1 MPLENMEKSF
11 IGNSNKKIRI
21 INLYFEAVQKRYDFE
36 IDENLSP
43 STGEYCIVETA
54 RGLEMG
60 KVYTKATYVDPDSI
74 TVPLKRVIRVAVEK
88 DMEKYNELKIEA
100 VKASYILK
108 NKIKKFN
115 LNMKSIETE
124 FIFDR
129 KKLIFYFASEDRVDF
144 RELVKELASIFKIRI
159 ELRQIGVRDQA
170 KLIGDCGVCGKPLCC
185 KAFINKFDSVTIKMA
200 RDQSVSVSPTKMSGI
215 CGRLKCC
222 LNFEYGQYAEQQ
234 KFFPEIG
241 QSVSTPLGKGF
252 VVSTNVLNNFL
263 FINVPDKGIVKLDLN
278 EIQFNKEEKEKIL
291 KEIKRKTIDLKEIES
306 VE

>member
-1 MPLENMEKSF
+1 MEKSF
-11 IGNSNKKIRI
+11 IGDHNNDTRV

-36 IDENLSP
+36 INDTLNPVL
-43 STGEYCIVETA
+43 GEFCIVETA

-60 KVYTKATYVDPDSI
+60 KVYTKASYIKSATISA
-74 TVPLKRVIRVAVEK
+74 PLKKVVRIATEK
-88 DMEKYNELKIEA
+88 DMEKYSDLKVEA
-100 VKASYILK
+100 LKARYVLK

-124 FIFDR
+124 FTFDR

-144 RELVKELASIFKIRI
+144 RELVKELASIFKLRI

-222 LNFEYGQYAEQQ
+222 LNFEYDQYAERQ
-234 KFFPEIG
+234 KFFPEVG
-241 QSVSTPLGKGF
+241 QSVTTPAGRGY

-263 FINVPDKGIVKLDLN
+263 FVNIPEKGVMKFEIKEIN
-278 EIQFNKEEKEKIL
+278 FNREEKEKIL
-291 KEIKRKTIDLKEIES
+291 KEIEKQRIELSEIKDE
-306 VE
+306 E

>member
-1 MPLENMEKSF
+1 MEKNF
-11 IGNSNKKIRI
+11 IGKNSEKRT

-36 IDENLSP
+36 IDDDLNPIL
-43 STGEYCIVETA
+43 GEFCIVETA

-60 KVYTKATYVDPDSI
+60 KVYSKAAYNKVDDSI
-74 TVPLKRVIRVAVEK
+74 TPLKKVIKIANEK
-88 DMEKYNELKIEA
+88 DMEKYNDLKVEA
-100 VKASYILK
+100 LKASYILK

-124 FIFDR
+124 FTFDR

-144 RELVKELASIFKIRI
+144 RDLVKELASIFKLRI

-222 LNFEYGQYAEQQ
+222 LNFEYDQYAEKQ
-234 KFFPEIG
+234 KFFPEVG
-241 QSVSTPLGKGF
+241 QNVTTSLGSGY
-252 VVSTNVLNNFL
+252 VISTNVLNDFL
-263 FINVPDKGIVKLDLN
+263 FINIPEKGVMKFDLN
-278 EIQFNKEEKEKIL
+278 EIKFNKEEKEKIL
-291 KEIKRKTIDLKEIES
+291 KELEKQKIELSEIECK
-306 VE
+306 E

>member
-1 MPLENMEKSF
+1 MEKSF
-11 IGNSNKKIRI
+11 IGNSNNKVRI

-36 IDENLSP
+36 IDEILTP
-43 STGEYCIVETA
+43 SLGEFCIVETA

-60 KVYTKATYVDPDSI
+60 KVYTKAVYVDPDSI
-74 TVPLKRVIRVAVEK
+74 TVPLKKVIRIAVDK
-88 DMEKYNELKIEA
+88 DIERYHDLKIEA

-124 FIFDR
+124 FTFDR

-222 LNFEYGQYAEQQ
+222 LNFEYDQYAEKQR
-234 KFFPEIG
+234 FFPEIG
-241 QSVSTPLGKGF
+241 QSVSTPLGRGF
-252 VVSTNVLNNFL
+252 VVSTNVLNDFL
-263 FINVPDKGIVKLDLN
+263 FINIPEKGVVKLELN
-278 EIQFNKEEKEKIL
+278 EINFNREEKEKIL
-291 KEIKRKTIDLKEIES
+291 KELQSKTIDLKEIEN

>member
-1 MPLENMEKSF
+1 MEKSF
-11 IGNSNKKIRI
+11 IGNSNNKVRI

-36 IDENLSP
+36 IDEILTP
-43 STGEYCIVETA
+43 SLGEFCIVETA

-60 KVYTKATYVDPDSI
+60 KVYTKAVYVDPDSI
-74 TVPLKRVIRVAVEK
+74 TVPLKKVIRIAVDK
-88 DMEKYNELKIEA
+88 DIERYHDLKIEA

-124 FIFDR
+124 FTFDR

-222 LNFEYGQYAEQQ
+222 LNFEYDQYAEKQR
-234 KFFPEIG
+234 FFPEIG
-241 QSVSTPLGKGF
+241 QSVSTPLGRGF
-252 VVSTNVLNNFL
+252 VVSTNVLNDFL
-263 FINVPDKGIVKLDLN
+263 FINIPEKGVVKLELN
-278 EIQFNKEEKEKIL
+278 EINFNREEK
-291 KEIKRKTIDLKEIES
+291 
-306 VE
+306 

>member
-1 MPLENMEKSF
+1 MEKSF
-11 IGNSNKKIRI
+11 IGDHNNDTRV

-36 IDENLSP
+36 INDTLNPVL
-43 STGEYCIVETA
+43 GEFCIVETA

-60 KVYTKATYVDPDSI
+60 KVYTKASYIKSDTIS
-74 TVPLKRVIRVAVEK
+74 VPLKKVVRIATEK
-88 DMEKYNELKIEA
+88 DMEKYSDLKVEA
-100 VKASYILK
+100 LKASYVLK

-124 FIFDR
+124 FTFDR

-144 RELVKELASIFKIRI
+144 RELVKELASIFKLRI

-222 LNFEYGQYAEQQ
+222 LNFEYDQYAERQ
-234 KFFPEIG
+234 KFFPEVG
-241 QSVSTPLGKGF
+241 QSVTTPAGRGY

-263 FINVPDKGIVKLDLN
+263 FVNVPEKGVMKFDIKEVT
-278 EIQFNKEEKEKIL
+278 FNREEKEKIL
-291 KEIKRKTIDLKEIES
+291 KEIEKQRIELSEIKDE
-306 VE
+306 E

>member
-1 MPLENMEKSF
+1 MEKSF

-36 IDENLSP
+36 IDEILAP
-43 STGEYCIVETA
+43 SLGEFCIVETA

-60 KVYTKATYVDPDSI
+60 KVYTKAVYVDPDSI
-74 TVPLKRVIRVAVEK
+74 TVPLKKVIRIAVDK
-88 DMEKYNELKIEA
+88 DIERYHDLKIEA

-124 FIFDR
+124 FTFDR

-222 LNFEYGQYAEQQ
+222 LNFEYDQYAEKQR
-234 KFFPEIG
+234 FFPEIG
-241 QSVSTPLGKGF
+241 QSVSTPLGRGF
-252 VVSTNVLNNFL
+252 VVSTNVLNDFL
-263 FINVPDKGIVKLDLN
+263 FINIPEKGVVKLELN
-278 EIQFNKEEKEKIL
+278 EINFNREEKEKIL
-291 KEIKRKTIDLKEIES
+291 KELQSKTIDLKEIEN

>member
-1 MPLENMEKSF
+1 MEKSF
-11 IGNSNKKIRI
+11 IGNSNNKVRI

-36 IDENLSP
+36 IDEILTP
-43 STGEYCIVETA
+43 SLGEFCIVETA

-60 KVYTKATYVDPDSI
+60 KVYTKAVYVDPDSI
-74 TVPLKRVIRVAVEK
+74 TVPLKKVIRIAVDK
-88 DMEKYNELKIEA
+88 DIERYHDLKIEA

-124 FIFDR
+124 FTFDR

-222 LNFEYGQYAEQQ
+222 LNFEYDQYAEKQR
-234 KFFPEIG
+234 FFPEIG
-241 QSVSTPLGKGF
+241 QSVSTTLGRGF
-252 VVSTNVLNNFL
+252 VVSTNVLNDFL
-263 FINVPDKGIVKLDLN
+263 FINIPEKGVVKLELN
-278 EIQFNKEEKEKIL
+278 EINFNREEKEKIL
-291 KEIKRKTIDLKEIES
+291 KELQSKTIDLKEIEN

>member
-1 MPLENMEKSF
+1 
-11 IGNSNKKIRI
+11 
-21 INLYFEAVQKRYDFE
+21 
-36 IDENLSP
+36 
-43 STGEYCIVETA
+43 
-54 RGLEMG
+54 MG
-60 KVYTKATYVDPDSI
+60 KVYTKASYIKSDTIS
-74 TVPLKRVIRVAVEK
+74 VPLKKVVRIATEK
-88 DMEKYNELKIEA
+88 DMEKYSDLKVEA
-100 VKASYILK
+100 LKASYVLK

-124 FIFDR
+124 FTFDR

-144 RELVKELASIFKIRI
+144 RELVKELASIFKLRI

-222 LNFEYGQYAEQQ
+222 LNFEYDQYAERQR
-234 KFFPEIG
+234 FFPEVG
-241 QSVSTPLGKGF
+241 QSVTTPAGRGY

-263 FINVPDKGIVKLDLN
+263 FVNIPEKGVMKFEIKEIN
-278 EIQFNKEEKEKIL
+278 FNREEKEKIL
-291 KEIKRKTIDLKEIES
+291 KEIEKQRIELSEIKDE
-306 VE
+306 E

>member
-1 MPLENMEKSF
+1 MEKSF
-11 IGNSNKKIRI
+11 IGDRNDNVRV

-36 IDENLSP
+36 INDTLNPVL
-43 STGEYCIVETA
+43 GEFCIVETA

-60 KVYTKATYVDPDSI
+60 KVYTKASYIKPDTIS
-74 TVPLKRVIRVAVEK
+74 VPLKKVVRIATEK
-88 DMEKYNELKIEA
+88 DMEKYSDLKVEA
-100 VKASYILK
+100 LKASYVLK

-124 FIFDR
+124 FTFDR

-144 RELVKELASIFKIRI
+144 RELVKELASIFKLRI

-222 LNFEYGQYAEQQ
+222 LNFEYDQYAERQ
-234 KFFPEIG
+234 KFFPEVG
-241 QSVSTPLGKGF
+241 QSVTTPAGRGY

-263 FINVPDKGIVKLDLN
+263 FVNIPEKGVMKFEIKEIN
-278 EIQFNKEEKEKIL
+278 FNREEKEKIL
-291 KEIKRKTIDLKEIES
+291 KEIEKQRIELSEIKDE
-306 VE
+306 E

>member
-1 MPLENMEKSF
+1 MEKSF

-36 IDENLSP
+36 IDEILTP
-43 STGEYCIVETA
+43 SLGEFCIVETA

-60 KVYTKATYVDPDSI
+60 KVYTKAVYVDPDSI
-74 TVPLKRVIRVAVEK
+74 TVPLKKVIRIAVDK
-88 DMEKYNELKIEA
+88 DIERYHDLKIEA

-124 FIFDR
+124 FTFDR

-222 LNFEYGQYAEQQ
+222 LNFEYDQYAEKQR
-234 KFFPEIG
+234 FFPEIG
-241 QSVSTPLGKGF
+241 QSVSTPLGRGF
-252 VVSTNVLNNFL
+252 VVSTNVLNDFL
-263 FINVPDKGIVKLDLN
+263 FINIPEKGVVKLELN
-278 EIQFNKEEKEKIL
+278 EINFNREEKEKIL
-291 KEIKRKTIDLKEIES
+291 KELQSKTIDLKEIEN

>member
-1 MPLENMEKSF
+1 MEKSF
-11 IGNSNKKIRI
+11 IGDHNNDIRV

-36 IDENLSP
+36 INDTLNPVL
-43 STGEYCIVETA
+43 GEFCIVETA

-60 KVYTKATYVDPDSI
+60 KVYTKASYIKSDTIS
-74 TVPLKRVIRVAVEK
+74 VPLKKVVRIATEK
-88 DMEKYNELKIEA
+88 DMEKYSDLKVEA
-100 VKASYILK
+100 LKASYVLK

-124 FIFDR
+124 FTFDR

-144 RELVKELASIFKIRI
+144 RELVKELASIFKLRI

-222 LNFEYGQYAEQQ
+222 LNFEYDQYAERQ
-234 KFFPEIG
+234 KFFPEVG
-241 QSVSTPLGKGF
+241 QSVVTPAGRGH

-263 FINVPDKGIVKLDLN
+263 FVNVPEKGVMKF
-278 EIQFNKEEKEKIL
+278 EIREITFNREEKEKIL
-291 KEIKRKTIDLKEIES
+291 KEIAKQHIELSEIKDE
-306 VE
+306 E

>member
-1 MPLENMEKSF
+1 MEKSF
-11 IGNSNKKIRI
+11 IGDHNNDIRV

-36 IDENLSP
+36 INDTLNPVL
-43 STGEYCIVETA
+43 GEFCIVETA

-60 KVYTKATYVDPDSI
+60 KVYTKASYIKPDTIS
-74 TVPLKRVIRVAVEK
+74 VPLKKVVRIATEK
-88 DMEKYNELKIEA
+88 DMEKYSDLKVEA
-100 VKASYILK
+100 VKASYVLK

-124 FIFDR
+124 FTFDR

-144 RELVKELASIFKIRI
+144 RELVKELASIFKLRI

-222 LNFEYGQYAEQQ
+222 LNFEYDQYAERQ
-234 KFFPEIG
+234 KFFPEVG
-241 QSVSTPLGKGF
+241 QSVTTPAGRGY

-263 FINVPDKGIVKLDLN
+263 FVNIPEKGVMKFEIKEIN
-278 EIQFNKEEKEKIL
+278 FNREEKEKIL
-291 KEIKRKTIDLKEIES
+291 KEIEKQRIELSEIKDE
-306 VE
+306 E

>member
-1 MPLENMEKSF
+1 MEKSF
-11 IGNSNKKIRI
+11 IGNSNNKVRI

-36 IDENLSP
+36 IDEILTP
-43 STGEYCIVETA
+43 SLGEFCIVETA

-60 KVYTKATYVDPDSI
+60 KVYTKAVYVDPDSI
-74 TVPLKRVIRVAVEK
+74 TVPLKKVIRIAVDK
-88 DMEKYNELKIEA
+88 DIERYHDLKIEA

-124 FIFDR
+124 FTFDR

-215 CGRLKCC
+215 CERLKCC
-222 LNFEYGQYAEQQ
+222 LNFEYDQYAEKQR
-234 KFFPEIG
+234 FFPEIG
-241 QSVSTPLGKGF
+241 QSVSTPLGRGF
-252 VVSTNVLNNFL
+252 VVSTNVLNDFL
-263 FINVPDKGIVKLDLN
+263 FINIPEKGVVKLELN
-278 EIQFNKEEKEKIL
+278 EINFNREEKEKIL
-291 KEIKRKTIDLKEIES
+291 KELQSKTIDLKEIEN

>member
-1 MPLENMEKSF
+1 MEKSF
-11 IGNSNKKIRI
+11 IGDHNNDIRV

-36 IDENLSP
+36 INDTLNPVL
-43 STGEYCIVETA
+43 GEFCIVETA

-60 KVYTKATYVDPDSI
+60 KVYTKASYIKPDTIS
-74 TVPLKRVIRVAVEK
+74 VPLKKVVRIATEK
-88 DMEKYNELKIEA
+88 DMEKYSDLKVEA
-100 VKASYILK
+100 VKASYVLK

-124 FIFDR
+124 FTFDR

-144 RELVKELASIFKIRI
+144 RELVKELASIFKLRI

-222 LNFEYGQYAEQQ
+222 LNFEYDQYAERQ
-234 KFFPEIG
+234 KFFTEVG
-241 QSVSTPLGKGF
+241 QSVVTPAGRGH

-263 FINVPDKGIVKLDLN
+263 FVNVPEKGVMKF
-278 EIQFNKEEKEKIL
+278 EIREITFNREEKEKIL
-291 KEIKRKTIDLKEIES
+291 KEIAKQHIELSEIKDE
-306 VE
+306 E